1 MKFKKTVSLVCAAV
15 LSLGTV
21 FAVSASAYSMGDVN
35 RDNKITA
42 ADARLALRASVELEK
57 LDDEAKKLADVNFD
71 DKITAADARLILRA
85 SVGLET
91 LKEPGYTLNGH
102 KVSASSITPEKGL
115 SCTDDDCTWEMPSF
129 NELVNALKTPGSTN
143 SFYGFTK
150 EELVT
155 PQPECKANSVLY
167 TGLAEIIGGFLK
179 DSVEDGNSTE
189 YTDFTSHRHI
199 NNATF
204 FVTGTNYIS
213 DLKDSDIKSITT
225 EKMTGVDFVKA
236 LPDKCTFSDTGAEYN
251 FSKIKASKIGDV
263 YKVTVTLNPETATKE
278 NVPTDVTPIEKILN
292 KNYNSG
298 IKQNIESIDTSF
310 GDGEMQDMITMDM
323 SITTSCTVS
332 YYFTVD
338 GFEPVAAKYEV
349 KMQTVSK
356 MYTYFNNLIQK
367 TDKATTTTTIENNL
381 NTENYFF
388 FNDFFTF
395 E

>member
-1 MKFKKTVSLVCAAV
+1 MKFKKTISLVCAAV

-57 LDDEAKKLADVNFD
+57 LDEEAKKLADVNFD
-71 DKITAADARLILRA
+71 DKITAADARSILRA

-129 NELVNALKTPGSTN
+129 NELVNELKTPGSTN
-143 SFYGFTK
+143 YFYGFTK
-150 EELVT
+150 DVNTVAE
-155 PQPECKANSVLY
+155 PKY
-167 TGLAEIIGGFLK
+167 TGICKMFK
-179 DSVEDGNSTE
+179 DDTLQVGTTTE
-189 YTDFTSHRHI
+189 YNGFTSHRHV

-204 FVTGTNYIS
+204 YVKGTDYIS
-213 DLKDSDIKSITT
+213 ALKDSDIKSATT
-225 EKMTGVDFVKA
+225 EKMSGVDFVKT
-236 LPDKCTFSDTGAEYN
+236 LPDSCTFADTGAIYN
-251 FSKIKASKIGDV
+251 LKKLKASAIGDV
-263 YKVTVTLNPETATKE
+263 YKVTVTFNPETVTSTE
-278 NVPTDVTPIEKILN
+278 IPTEVTPIEKILM
-292 KNYNSG
+292 KDYNATLKKSLTDL
-298 IKQNIESIDTSF
+298 N
-310 GDGEMQDMITMDM
+310 GELEMPDDMKDYVSVDMKITM
-323 SITTSCTVS
+323 TTTCTVS

-338 GFEPVAAKYEV
+338 DFEPVAAKYDV
-349 KMQTVSK
+349 TVDTESYMEIVALK
-356 MYTYFNNLIQK
+356 VPGTV
-367 TDKATTTTTIENNL
+367 TIKNTAD
-381 NTENYFF
+381 TENYFF